1 MHGLWACL
9 LQSRDK
15 VTSWLTCHVMSL
27 QVSISKDNG
36 FLVIRIGFHKAAATA
51 FFSAIRFP
59 FQMGQGAAAEQ
70 PAAHARHLPPR
81 LRLLA
86 HVALAR
92 QRGVERSGLQ
102 IDYLR
107 CGKVS

>member
-1 MHGLWACL
+1 
-9 LQSRDK
+9 
-15 VTSWLTCHVMSL
+15 MSL

-51 FFSAIRFP
+51 FFSASIRLP